1 MNHAP
6 VFRNQKG
13 GYQMST
19 ATMTAS
25 APAAG
30 TKKKMPPAF
39 LILGAMVLGIL
50 VGYMIYTG
58 NPDKKVAA
66 QIADYISIMSTIFL
80 RLIKM
85 LIAPLVFSTL
95 VVGIA
100 HMGDAKSVGRIFAK
114 SMGWFVTASFI
125 SLVLGLILANFLQ
138 PGKNLGLPLPD
149 IGTATNLATGKFT
162 LKEFVNHLVP
172 KSFAEAMAN
181 NEILQIVVFSMFFGV
196 AMAAMGEKGKTLVA
210 AIDELSHV
218 MLKITGYV
226 MKLAPLAVFA
236 AMAATVSV
244 NGLEILLKFAV
255 FMGDFYIGLFVLW
268 GLLLFAGFVV
278 LGPRVMKLM
287 VLIKEAFMLSFATAS
302 SEAAYPKI
310 LDALDRF
317 GVKRK
322 ISSFVMPMGYSF
334 NLDGSMMYCTFAT
347 LFIAQAYNIELSM
360 STQITMMLILML
372 TSKGM
377 AGVPRASLVVIAA
390 TLNQFNIPEA
400 GLLMILGVDTF
411 LDMGRSATNAVGN
424 SIASAAVAKW
434 EGELLPE
441 NEAEANAKE
450 LDRIAAAA
458 ANA

>member
-1 MNHAP
+1 
-6 VFRNQKG
+6 
-13 GYQMST
+13 
-19 ATMTAS
+19 MTKKLP
-25 APAAG
+25 PAAY
-30 TKKKMPPAF
+30 
-39 LILGAMVLGIL
+39 IIIAMVLGII
-50 VGYMIYTG
+50 VGYMIFS
-58 NPDKKVAA
+58 NFPDRKSASD
-66 QIADYISIMSTIFL
+66 IAGYISIMSDIFL

-100 HMGDAKSVGRIFAK
+100 HMGDAASVGRVFGKAL
-114 SMGWFVTASFI
+114 GWFVTASLV
-125 SLVLGLILANFLQ
+125 SLVLGLILANLLQ
-138 PGKNLGLPLPD
+138 PGHNLGLPLPD
-149 IGTATNLATGKFT
+149 IGASANLATSKFT
-162 LKEFVNHLVP
+162 LKDFVAHLVP

-196 AMAAMGEKGKTLVA
+196 ALAALGEKGKLIVEG
-210 AIDELSHV
+210 IDQLAHV

-236 AMAATVSV
+236 AMAATVAV

-255 FMGDFYIGLFVLW
+255 FMGDFYLGLFILW
-268 GLLLFAGFVV
+268 GLLVLAGYMF
-278 LGPRVMKLM
+278 LGPRVLKLL

-347 LFIAQAYNIELSM
+347 LFIAQAYNIPLTLG
-360 STQITMMLILML
+360 TQITMLLILMM

-400 GLLMILGVDTF
+400 GLLLILGVDTF

-424 SIASAAVAKW
+424 SIATAVVAKW

-441 NEAEANAKE
+441 NEAEAFAHS
-450 LDRIAAAA
+450 LDAALPAA
-458 ANA
+458 VPA

>member
-1 MNHAP
+1 MKRKLP
-6 VFRNQKG
+6 
-13 GYQMST
+13 
-19 ATMTAS
+19 
-25 APAAG
+25 PAAWI
-30 TKKKMPPAF
+30 
-39 LILGAMVLGIL
+39 LIAMVLGIL
-50 VGYMIYTG
+50 IGYMIFA
-58 NPDKKVAA
+58 NFPDKKSAA
-66 QIADYISIMSTIFL
+66 QIAGYVSIMSDVFL

-85 LIAPLVFSTL
+85 IIAPLVFSTL

-100 HMGDAKSVGRIFAK
+100 HMGDASSVGRVFGKAL
-114 SMGWFVTASFI
+114 GWFVTASLV
-125 SLVLGLILANFLQ
+125 SLVLGLILANLLQ
-138 PGKNLGLPLPD
+138 PGHNLGLPLPD
-149 IGTATNLATGKFT
+149 IGASANLATSKFT
-162 LKEFVNHLVP
+162 LKDFVSHLVP
-172 KSFAEAMAN
+172 KSVAEAMAN

-196 AMAAMGEKGKTLVA
+196 ALAALGERAKTLVA
-210 AIDELSHV
+210 MIDELSHA

-226 MKLAPLAVFA
+226 MKLAPLAVMA
-236 AMAATVSV
+236 AMAATVAV

-255 FMGDFYIGLFVLW
+255 FMGDFYLGLFVLW
-268 GLLLFAGFVV
+268 GCLVFAGFVF
-278 LGPRVMKLM
+278 LGPRVFKLL
-287 VLIKEAFMLSFATAS
+287 VLIKEAFLLSFATAS

-347 LFIAQAYNIELSM
+347 LFIAQAYGIQLPL
-360 STQITMMLILML
+360 STQITMLAILML

-400 GLLMILGVDTF
+400 GLLLILGVDVF
-411 LDMGRSATNAVGN
+411 LDMGRSATNAGGN

-441 NEAEANAKE
+441 
-450 LDRIAAAA
+450 AAADENERRIESGAVA
-458 ANA
+458 AA

>member
-1 MNHAP
+1 MKRRLP
-6 VFRNQKG
+6 
-13 GYQMST
+13 
-19 ATMTAS
+19 
-25 APAAG
+25 PAA
-30 TKKKMPPAF
+30 
-39 LILGAMVLGIL
+39 LILIAMVLGIII
-50 VGYMIYTG
+50 GYGIFIEF
-58 NPDKKVAA
+58 PDKKVAS
-66 QIADYISIMSTIFL
+66 QIAGYISLISDIFL

-100 HMGDAKSVGRIFAK
+100 HIGDTASVGRVFTKALV
-114 SMGWFVTASFI
+114 WFFSA
-125 SLVLGLILANFLQ
+125 SLVSLLLGLALANYLQ
-138 PGKNLGLPLPD
+138 PGADLGLPLPE
-149 IGTATNLATGKFT
+149 IGASANLATSKFT
-162 LKEFVNHLVP
+162 LKDFVTHLVP
-172 KSFAEAMAN
+172 RSFAEAMAT
-181 NEILQIVVFSMFFGV
+181 NEILQIVVFSLFFGI
-196 AMAAMGEKGKTLVA
+196 ALAALGERGKTLVS

-226 MKLAPLAVFA
+226 MKIAPLAVMG
-236 AMAATVSV
+236 AMASTVAV
-244 NGLEILLKFAV
+244 NGLEILVKFAV
-255 FMGDFYIGLFVLW
+255 FMGDFYLGLILLW
-268 GLLLFAGFVV
+268 GVLVIAGFLA
-278 LGPRVMKLM
+278 LGPRVFKLL

-347 LFIAQAYNIELSM
+347 LFIAQAYGIELSLG
-360 STQITMMLILML
+360 TQLTMLLILML

-390 TLNQFNIPEA
+390 TLNQFDIPEA
-400 GLLMILGVDTF
+400 GLLLILGVDAF

-424 SIASAAVAKW
+424 SIATAVVAKW

-441 NEAEANAKE
+441 ADAERNALT
-450 LDRIAAAA
+450 LDTTQPQASPA
-458 ANA
+458 